1 MARPLN
7 REIIAALRSR
17 ILSGSYDHSEF
28 LPSER
33 SLAEELEVGRGT
45 VRIALRMLQQE
56 GILRMVPR
64 RGVCVVREA
73 KPPRLER
80 ILVRCPGMLSR
91 NAYELLGMLSA
102 ICVAASERFAEALL
116 SFTPAPPAPQE
127 LEERYRK
134 GDIQGMISIEDPDC
148 LAGLK
153 ERGVPAVVVNLE
165 KPQDQVHCRVD
176 FRGVGRLAGMRLLAA
191 GHRRIGVLSGD
202 LSSFIYREMLAGF
215 RGALAEEEIYPEAG
229 MVIEAPLNRTERAY
243 GSLADLLRSS
253 ERPTAFFAT
262 RDHRAEMIWRACRE
276 LNLRIPEDLSVIG
289 YDDISWPSAE
299 SQGLTTIRQPLD
311 EMGHIALELL
321 DEYFRT
327 GIPPVSRTVSPS
339 LIERSSVAG

>member
-1 MARPLN
+1 M
-7 REIIAALRSR
+7 
-17 ILSGSYDHSEF
+17 
-28 LPSER
+28 
-33 SLAEELEVGRGT
+33 
-45 VRIALRMLQQE
+45 
-56 GILRMVPR
+56 
-64 RGVCVVREA
+64 
-73 KPPRLER
+73 
-80 ILVRCPGMLSR
+80 
-91 NAYELLGMLSA
+91 
-102 ICVAASERFAEALL
+102 
-116 SFTPAPPAPQE
+116 
-127 LEERYRK
+127 
-134 GDIQGMISIEDPDC
+134 
-148 LAGLK
+148 
-153 ERGVPAVVVNLE
+153 VNLE
-165 KPQDQVHCRVD
+165 RPQDQVHCRVD

-262 RDHRAEMIWRACRE
+262 RDHRAEMIWRVCRE

>member
-165 KPQDQVHCRVD
+165 RPQDQVH
-176 FRGVGRLAGMRLLAA
+176 
-191 GHRRIGVLSGD
+191 
-202 LSSFIYREMLAGF
+202 
-215 RGALAEEEIYPEAG
+215 
-229 MVIEAPLNRTERAY
+229 
-243 GSLADLLRSS
+243 
-253 ERPTAFFAT
+253 
-262 RDHRAEMIWRACRE
+262 
-276 LNLRIPEDLSVIG
+276 
-289 YDDISWPSAE
+289 
-299 SQGLTTIRQPLD
+299 
-311 EMGHIALELL
+311 
-321 DEYFRT
+321 
-327 GIPPVSRTVSPS
+327 
-339 LIERSSVAG
+339 

>member
-1 MARPLN
+1 MRCGVGTFCGGA
-7 REIIAALRSR
+7 
-17 ILSGSYDHSEF
+17 
-28 LPSER
+28 
-33 SLAEELEVGRGT
+33 SLL
-45 VRIALRMLQQE
+45 
-56 GILRMVPR
+56 
-64 RGVCVVREA
+64 
-73 KPPRLER
+73 
-80 ILVRCPGMLSR
+80 
-91 NAYELLGMLSA
+91 Y
-102 ICVAASERFAEALL
+102 
-116 SFTPAPPAPQE
+116 PAPPAPQE

-165 KPQDQVHCRVD
+165 RPQDQVHCRVD
-176 FRGVGRLAGMRLLAA
+176 FRSVGRLAGMRLLAA

-243 GSLADLLRSS
+243 GSLVDLLRSS

-327 GIPPVSRTVSPS
+327 RHSSCQQNCQPQPDRAFQCRRVSAGAVPGVELCHTAFPGYTFLMVLS
-339 LIERSSVAG
+339 LSTIVAILCRIVHGALQNTPLPWMRE

>member
-7 REIIAALRSR
+7 REIIAVLRNR

-33 SLAEELEVGRGT
+33 SLAEELDVGRGT
-45 VRIALRMLQQE
+45 VRIALRMLRQE

-116 SFTPAPPAPQE
+116 SFTPVPPAPQE
-127 LEERYRK
+127 LEKRYRK
-134 GDIQGMISIEDPDC
+134 GDIQGVISIEDPDF
-148 LAGLK
+148 LAGLS
-153 ERGVPAVVVNLE
+153 ERGVPSVVVNLE
-165 KPQDQVHCRVD
+165 KPQDRVHCRVD
-176 FRGVGRLAGMRLLAA
+176 FRCAGRLAGMRLLAA
-191 GHRRIGVLSGD
+191 GHRRIGVLAGD
-202 LSSFIYREMLAGF
+202 LSSFIYKEMLAGF

-243 GSLADLLRSS
+243 GSLTALLRSA

-327 GIPPVSRTVSPS
+327 GIPPAGRIVSPR